1 MKMSRKNQSFQEASS
16 ETVSARTATAARE
29 ILEGR
34 SRRGFFRRILP
45 FLGPAFIAS
54 VAYIDPGNFATNI
67 QSGAQYGYLLLWVIL
82 GSNILASF
90 IQALAAKLGIA
101 SRKNLAEHCADQF
114 SKPVSFGLW
123 IAMEVGAMASDLTGF
138 IGAAVGFNL
147 LFGVPLWLA
156 GLLTGVLA
164 FLILGLER
172 FGFRSLETTIAVL
185 VGVISVSYV
194 IEMIFVKPPWAD
206 VLTHAVIPRLGGTDS
221 IVLAAG
227 ILGATVT
234 PYAVILHSSLTQ
246 DRVVPHGDIQKKR
259 LFRFEIA
266 DVCVA
271 MGVASLVNM
280 AMLVMAAG
288 TFYQNGVKNVG
299 TLEQAYKT
307 LQPLLGRAATWVFAV
322 SLIASGLSSATV
334 VTQAGQVILKGFL
347 NRRIPIWL
355 RRLIT
360 TVPSFVIIL
369 IRLDPTRSLVISQV
383 VLSFSLPLA
392 LIPLVI
398 FTGQEGPH
406 GQSGQQR
413 CHKNAHRAGDGRDH
427 RAECVSPLWHIQRE
441 LMRSPDYVRC
451 RTEVSPVS

>member
-1 MKMSRKNQSFQEASS
+1 MSHKNPSRQAPPA
-16 ETVSARTATAARE
+16 TISAKTAAAASE

-54 VAYIDPGNFATNI
+54 IAYIDPGNFATNI
-67 QSGAQYGYLLLWVIL
+67 QSGARFGYLLLWVIL
-82 GSNILASF
+82 GSNVLASF

-114 SKPVSFGLW
+114 SKPVTFCLW

-156 GLLTGVLA
+156 GLLTGVVTFMILA
-164 FLILGLER
+164 LER
-172 FGFRSLETTIAVL
+172 FGFRSLETSIAVL

-194 IEMIFVKPPWAD
+194 VEMVFVKPPWAD
-206 VLTHAVIPRLGGTDS
+206 VLAHAVIPRLDGSES

-234 PYAVILHSSLTQ
+234 PYAVILHSALTQ
-246 DRVVPHGDIQKKR
+246 NRVVPHGDIQKKR
-259 LFRFEIA
+259 LFRFEIV
-266 DVCVA
+266 DVTVA

-288 TFYQNGVKNVG
+288 TFYQNGARNVG
-299 TLEQAYKT
+299 TLEQAYQT
-307 LQPLLGRAATWVFAV
+307 LQPLLGSAATWVFAV

-347 NRRIPIWL
+347 NRRIPVWL

-360 TVPSFVIIL
+360 MVPSSVIIL
-369 IRLDPTRSLVISQV
+369 IHLDPTRSLVISQV

-392 LIPLVI
+392 LIPLVM
-398 FTGQEGPH
+398 FTGRKDLMGNLVNSAATQTLIVLATAVIIALNAYLLKGPARRKFH
-406 GQSGQQR
+406 GVGPRTPTQHAS
-413 CHKNAHRAGDGRDH
+413 DH
-427 RAECVSPLWHIQRE
+427 E
-441 LMRSPDYVRC
+441 
-451 RTEVSPVS
+451 